1 MFYLCP
7 LCFFFWSQT
16 ALAAIIIVNLVG
28 MFKQFRD
35 ICALWRTSKIE
46 LVCLSICLQINT
58 SVEKKFFFFLTVLLP
73 LFSLAGYL
81 AGSLYSIGV
90 TGARLRPPGGHH
102 IRLNDGHLQNTK
114 VPVFFFFLKWIK
126 TIQEC
131 TARSWFSLSFSPKTA
146 ILGHI
151 PGTGLHFDVKYEEV
165 SSSLTQPAR
174 DTPSLSKILP
184 GVFFLPSGCW
194 VWRDQDFS
202 LQLAN
207 LLC

>member
-46 LVCLSICLQINT
+46 LVCLSTNKYICW
-58 SVEKKFFFFLTVLLP
+58 KKALFLVFFLTVLLP

-81 AGSLYSIGV
+81 AGGLSSIGV

-114 VPVFFFFLKWIK
+114 VPGFFFSWNEVKQHKNAQQQVCSL
-126 TIQEC
+126 C
-131 TARSWFSLSFSPKTA
+131 LSAR
-146 ILGHI
+146 
-151 PGTGLHFDVKYEEV
+151 
-165 SSSLTQPAR
+165 R
-174 DTPSLSKILP
+174 
-184 GVFFLPSGCW
+184 LPSWDTSLALVCTLTSSTRRW
-194 VWRDQDFS
+194 VS
-202 LQLAN
+202 L
-207 LLC
+207 